1 MTTSRQRLIVEAS
14 DDTLHI
20 PLPPHLRHRRLAVTL
35 EALEEPAASPWA
47 TPNRDPEHIKRVL
60 AEAWGAWTRPTPE
73 QITVSGPESR
83 PSAETIK
90 RVLAETRGSWG
101 NRSADE
107 IYRMIETS
115 RRNECREPWLDCA
128 EPLPPKAE
136 AADSSPADS

>member
-1 MTTSRQRLIVEAS
+1 MTTPRQRLIVEAS

-20 PLPPHLRHRRLAVTL
+20 PLPPELRHRRLVVTM
-35 EALEEPAASPWA
+35 EPVDRAASPPSG
-47 TPNRDPEHIKRVL
+47 PNRDPEHIKRVL

-83 PSAETIK
+83 PSPETIK

-107 IYRMIETS
+107 IDRMIEAS
-115 RRNECREPWLDCA
+115 RRNEWREPWLECA
-128 EPLPPKAE
+128 KPLPINAE